1 MLYPNHP
8 SIPYLRGVIQHLQQ
22 VVGTTRDK
30 IIELGR
36 AGIQRF
42 GYHAFNYQQIAAE
55 LQIKNAAIHYYFP
68 SKGDLGVAALEK
80 DLADFRQLMEQ
91 MQDAA
96 PAAKLDALL
105 SVYDDYQPATHL
117 ICLAGV
123 CGANY
128 NLLPEPMQ
136 RATRQYTDQVIAWLT
151 ALFEAGRTAGA
162 FHFAGRA
169 EDLAA
174 YWSAA
179 LIGLEQMAR
188 VQPAHFPATLAQL
201 RGSLHEAG

>member
-1 MLYPNHP
+1 MA
-8 SIPYLRGVIQHLQQ
+8 
-22 VVGTTRDK
+22 GTTRDK

-36 AGIQRF
+36 AYIQRF

-68 SKGDLGVAALEK
+68 GKGDLGVAALEK
-80 DLADFRQLMEQ
+80 DLADFRQLIER
-91 MQDAA
+91 MQAAA

-105 SVYDDYQPATHL
+105 SVYHDYQPATQPL
-117 ICLAGV
+117 CLAGV

-136 RATRQYTDQVIAWLT
+136 RATRQYTDQVIVWLT
-151 ALFEAGRTAGA
+151 DLFEEGRAAGA
-162 FHFAGRA
+162 FHFTSRA

-188 VQPAHFPATLAQL
+188 VQPERFAATLAQL
-201 RGSLHEAG
+201 RGSLHEEGRP

>member
-1 MLYPNHP
+1 M
-8 SIPYLRGVIQHLQQ
+8 
-22 VVGTTRDK
+22 VGSTRDK

-36 AGIQRF
+36 AYIQRF
-42 GYHAFNYQQIAAE
+42 GYHAFSYQQIAAE

-80 DLADFRQLMEQ
+80 DLADFRQLIER
-91 MQDAA
+91 MQDAT
-96 PAAKLDALL
+96 PAVKLDALL
-105 SVYDDYQPATHL
+105 SVYENYQPATQPL
-117 ICLAGV
+117 CLAGV

-136 RATRQYTDQVIAWLT
+136 RATRQYTNQVIVWLT
-151 ALFEAGRTAGA
+151 VIFEEGRTAGA
-162 FHFAGRA
+162 FHFAGRPQ
-169 EDLAA
+169 EVAA

-188 VQPAHFPATLAQL
+188 VQPDHFAASLVEL
-201 RGSLHEAG
+201 RRSLHE